1 MWWGTLAVRTPDSS
15 LGVGLGGPQGRSP
28 SGLGGV
34 ICSHF
39 RDQAPLQGGAAL
51 SGLTGPVCRV
61 PELCSVSLAETGNT
75 TPHYASFPAS
85 RLST

>member
-34 ICSHF
+34 ICPHF
-39 RDQAPLQGGAAL
+39 RHPH
-51 SGLTGPVCRV
+51 CREAV
-61 PELCSVSLAETGNT
+61 L
-75 TPHYASFPAS
+75 FPG
-85 RLST
+85 